1 MNIRFRS
8 LSLGRRVGFATA
20 LEPPARRSLAF
31 FVAGSVLLALASGC
45 ATYSERM
52 LEVHAHVD
60 RGDYESAIEDLND
73 LLGVDSADELPDSWK
88 GDRPLAALE
97 RGVLLEAV
105 EDFEASSRDLG
116 AADEELEFLDLKTDA
131 IGQIGRYIYSDSATT
146 YRASPTERL
155 ALNGLNMANYLALG
169 DLSGAAVESR
179 RYTNMRDYL
188 ASIDL
193 ERTGT
198 FGAYL
203 SGFVFEHL
211 GEGNRAL
218 RYYEEALEGGHLDS
232 LVEPVG
238 RLARLNPYR
247 GPRIE
252 ALLGRAESEG
262 VRLAT
267 SGSAPAVPEILAI
280 FALGRVPH
288 KVPERIP
295 LGAAIGI
302 AGHWLTGSAALLE
315 RSVFKVVVYPEL
327 VESPSLAREGR
338 IEIDGNP
345 IEVELVSHLGADI
358 RREYELIR
366 PRIIGAALS
375 RMIARAAV
383 AEGARAAGREAG
395 GAGELV
401 GLLAAL
407 ATEGSLVALDRP
419 DTRSW
424 TFLPE
429 RIAVAR
435 TRVRPGRHRVGI
447 RIPGVAESRS
457 VPVDVPESG
466 FVVLLI
472 TVPR

>member
-1 MNIRFRS
+1 MKIRSPS
-8 LSLGRRVGFATA
+8 LPTGRRLPVRQAPA
-20 LEPPARRSLAF
+20 LI
-31 FVAGSVLLALASGC
+31 VAGSLLLALGSGC

-52 LEVHAHVD
+52 LAVHAHVD
-60 RGDYESAIEDLND
+60 EGDYWSAIGDLND
-73 LLGVDSADELPDSWK
+73 LLGVDSIDEHPDSWK

-97 RGVLLEAV
+97 RGILLEAV
-105 EDFEASSRDLG
+105 EEFEASARDLG
-116 AADEELEFLDLKTDA
+116 AADEELELLDLKTDA
-131 IGQIGRYIYSDSATT
+131 VGQIGQYIYSDSAKT

-193 ERTGT
+193 ETMGT

-211 GEGNRAL
+211 GEGDRAL
-218 RYYEEALEGGHLDS
+218 RFYEEALEGGHLDS
-232 LVEPVG
+232 LIEPVR
-238 RLARLNPYR
+238 RLARTNPHR

-252 ALLGRAESEG
+252 ALLARAEAG
-262 VRLAT
+262 GPALARDEPRE
-267 SGSAPAVPEILAI
+267 SAPEILAV

-302 AGHWLTGSAALLE
+302 AGQWLTGSSALLE
-315 RSVFKVVVYPEL
+315 RSLFKVVVYPEL
-327 VESPSLAREGR
+327 VESPSLARQGR
-338 IEIDGNP
+338 IDIDGSP
-345 IEVELVSHLGADI
+345 IAVELVSNLGADI

-395 GAGELV
+395 GAGEVV

-429 RIAVAR
+429 RIAIAR
-435 TRVRPGRHRVGI
+435 TRVRPGRHHAEI
-447 RIPGVAESRS
+447 RIPGLAESRS
-457 VPVDVPESG
+457 VSVDVPESG

>member
-1 MNIRFRS
+1 MKIRSHS
-8 LSLGRRVGFATA
+8 LPTDRWPR
-20 LEPPARRSLAF
+20 AF
-31 FVAGSVLLALASGC
+31 HRLALAGGSTLLFLILLLSSGC

-52 LEVHAHVD
+52 TGVHALVD
-60 RGDYESAIEDLND
+60 QGDYTGGIDELNGI
-73 LLGVDSADELPDSWK
+73 LGVDSPDELPDSWK

-105 EDFEASSRDLG
+105 EEFEASARDLG
-116 AADEELEFLDLKTDA
+116 AADEALELLDLETDA
-131 IGQIGRYIYSDSATT
+131 IGQIGQYIYSDSAKT

-179 RYTNMRDYL
+179 RYTYMRDYL
-188 ASIDL
+188 ASIGLDAM
-193 ERTGT
+193 GT

-203 SGFVFEHL
+203 AGFVFEHR
-211 GEGNRAL
+211 GEGDRAL
-218 RYYEEALEGGHLDS
+218 RYYEEALEGGHFDS
-232 LVEPVG
+232 LVEPVR

-247 GPRIE
+247 GPRLE
-252 ALLGRAESEG
+252 ALLARE
-262 VRLAT
+262 
-267 SGSAPAVPEILAI
+267 APAGPEFTRSPPVPARSASEILTV

-302 AGHWLTGSAALLE
+302 AGRWLSGSTALLE
-315 RSVFKVVVYPEL
+315 RSLFKVVVYPEL
-327 VESPSLAREGR
+327 VESASLAREGR
-338 IEIDGNP
+338 LEVDGNP
-345 IEVELVSHLGADI
+345 IDVELVSNLGADI
-358 RREYELIR
+358 RKEYELIR
-366 PRIIGAALS
+366 PRILGAALS

-429 RIAVAR
+429 RIAIGR
-435 TRVRPGRHRVGI
+435 TRVRPGRHRVEV
-447 RIPGVAESRS
+447 RVSGVADSRS
-457 VPVDVPESG
+457 VQVDVPEGG
-466 FVVLLI
+466 FAVLLV